1 MHSICSCTHDDFE
14 CVAVIIY
21 QTLMCHNCNYRST
34 AKFNYVGLMNIST
47 TLQMSNLI
55 CQVDLSPNMNIFL
68 SHFSLYRYVFVKCP
82 KSNIFVQSHTYI
94 LLFKHMI
101 LQLIH

>member
-1 MHSICSCTHDDFE
+1 MHSICSCTHDDLE

-21 QTLMCHNCNYRST
+21 QTLMCHNYNQRST

-55 CQVDLSPNMNIFL
+55 CQVDLSPNMNIFPVT
-68 SHFSLYRYVFVKCP
+68 F
-82 KSNIFVQSHTYI
+82 
-94 LLFKHMI
+94 
-101 LQLIH
+101 QLIQICFCKMS

>member
-1 MHSICSCTHDDFE
+1 MHSICFCTHDGLE

-21 QTLMCHNCNYRST
+21 QTLMCHNYNQRST

-82 KSNIFVQSHTYI
+82 KSNLFVQSHTYV
-94 LLFKHMI
+94 HMSDCSKT
-101 LQLIH
+101 